1 MRLCIPT
8 TTKDGKNAFVHEHFG
23 SAPFFTVYD
32 VETKACQILDNSN
45 SQHAHGMCQPLSL
58 LAGQQIDAVV
68 CGGMGARAVQ
78 KFNEA
83 GIKVYRA
90 VPGTVTEIASLF
102 SKDNLE
108 EISLAG
114 ACSHHN
120 CG

>member
-1 MRLCIPT
+1 
-8 TTKDGKNAFVHEHFG
+8 
-23 SAPFFTVYD
+23 
-32 VETKACQILDNSN
+32 
-45 SQHAHGMCQPLSL
+45 MCQPLAL
-58 LAGQQIDAVV
+58 LAGQQIDAVA

-90 VPGTVTEIASLF
+90 VPGTVTDIAGLF
-102 SKDNLE
+102 SKGVLE
-108 EISLAG
+108 EITLDG

>member
-1 MRLCIPT
+1 MKLCVPT

-32 VETKACQILDNSN
+32 AETKAVKILDNSN
-45 SQHAHGMCQPLSL
+45 EHHAHGMCQPLAL
-58 LAGQQIDAVV
+58 LAGHQIDAVV

-90 VPGTVTEIASLF
+90 VPGTVADMAGLF
-102 SKDNLE
+102 STGVLE
-108 EISLAG
+108 ELTLSNSCG
-114 ACSHHN
+114 HHN